1 MEVVTGVTGL
11 RSTRGTPH
19 AGGTGNPLMPGRGG
33 PAAAGGRRTR
43 RPWISATR
51 AGGAPSVISARSL
64 VKTYVVGDHQVK
76 ALRGVNLEVPRG
88 EFLAVTGPSGSGKS
102 TFMHIVGCLDRPTS
116 GQYFLDGQDVSTMSK
131 NELAAVRNKK
141 IGFVFQGFN
150 LLSRT
155 SALDNVELPL
165 LYGGSTLK
173 TSERHRCAK
182 DMLAA
187 VGLGDRFS
195 HHPNQ
200 LSGGQQQRVAIARA
214 LVNNPS
220 ILLADEPTGNLDT
233 RTSIEVMGLFQRLN
247 IERGI
252 TVVLITHE
260 PDIAEYGTRIVSFRD
275 GVVVT
280 DRPVTNRRTAADE
293 LANLPDDRGGGVSH
307 VDPDGAARRVQ
318 GAGAQQDAHGAD
330 HARHDHRRR
339 RGDHDGGARH
349 RRAVV
354 DRIADPGRRHQHDHG
369 ERRQLPAGRRAHG
382 PGQRQ
387 HADAGRRASRFS
399 DVPGVQYIAP
409 GVNTR
414 GQVVAGNMNWGT
426 QIQGTDVDLPLIRSW
441 PTTHGRLLQPGRRRH
456 RRRRSRCSARSST
469 SSCSAPTSIRSA
481 RSSASTTSRSP
492 SSA

>member
-1 MEVVTGVTGL
+1 VAGRADQDAAAVDNTN
-11 RSTRGTPH
+11 
-19 AGGTGNPLMPGRGG
+19 GGT
-33 PAAAGGRRTR
+33 
-43 RPWISATR
+43 
-51 AGGAPSVISARSL
+51 SVISARSL

-76 ALRGVNLEVPRG
+76 ALRGVNIEVPKG

-131 NELAAVRNKK
+131 NELAVVRNRK

-165 LYGGSTLK
+165 LYGGSTMK
-173 TSERHRCAK
+173 TAERHRAAK

-214 LVNNPS
+214 LINNPS
-220 ILLADEPTGNLDT
+220 ILLADEPTGNLDS

-275 GVVVT
+275 GVVKT
-280 DRPVTNRRTAADE
+280 DRAVTNRRTAADE
-293 LANLPDDRGGGVSH
+293 LANLPPVEE
-307 VDPDGAARRVQ
+307 
-318 GAGAQQDAHGAD
+318 
-330 HARHDHRRR
+330 
-339 RGDHDGGARH
+339 
-349 RRAVV
+349 AV
-354 DRIADPGRRHQHDHG
+354 
-369 ERRQLPAGRRAHG
+369 
-382 PGQRQ
+382 
-387 HADAGRRASRFS
+387 
-399 DVPGVQYIAP
+399 
-409 GVNTR
+409 
-414 GQVVAGNMNWGT
+414 
-426 QIQGTDVDLPLIRSW
+426 
-441 PTTHGRLLQPGRRRH
+441 
-456 RRRRSRCSARSST
+456 
-469 SSCSAPTSIRSA
+469 
-481 RSSASTTSRSP
+481 
-492 SSA
+492 